1 MGMTDWAEN
10 EVKIACERER
20 AASGNKDGWNYG
32 CACYESALKAF
43 KSLMGDG
50 HSGFSIGLT
59 KQILN
64 RLIDGKPLTPSE
76 DIPENWGEGKNGGE
90 GKITFQCKRIS
101 ALFKDVYE
109 DGKIEYH
116 DVNRVSCININHPTY
131 EYHSSLVSRLMH
143 EMFPIKLPYSGEE
156 YTVYCEDFL
165 VDRKNGD
172 FDTYGIFY
180 AIKPDGERVELNK
193 FYKEAE
199 RDWEEISAE
208 EYQERKANRI
218 NREE

>member
-1 MGMTDWAEN
+1 MGMMDWAEN

-20 AASGNKDGWNYG
+20 AASGNQDGWDYG

-43 KSLMGDG
+43 KSLMEDG

-59 KQILN
+59 KNILN
-64 RLIDGKPLTPSE
+64 RLIDGKPLTPIE
-76 DIPENWGEGKNGGE
+76 DIPEIWNALEPYEKE
-90 GKITFQCKRIS
+90 YSAFQCKRMS
-101 ALFKDVYE
+101 SLFKYVYK
-109 DGKIEYH
+109 DGSTCYT
-116 DVNRVSCININHPTY
+116 DFNRFSCINLNHPTC
-131 EYHSSLVSRLMH
+131 EYHSGLVSRLMH
-143 EMFPIKLPYSGEE
+143 EMFPIKFPYSGEE

-172 FDTYGIFY
+172 VDTYGIFY

-193 FYKEAE
+193 FYKATE

-218 NREE
+218 NEEE